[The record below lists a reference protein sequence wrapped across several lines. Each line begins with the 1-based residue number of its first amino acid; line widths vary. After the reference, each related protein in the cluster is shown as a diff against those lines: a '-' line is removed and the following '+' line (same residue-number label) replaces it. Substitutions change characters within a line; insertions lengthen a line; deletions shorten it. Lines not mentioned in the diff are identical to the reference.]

1 MQKYIYLHFWEM
13 SDYKRQSNYYEKS
26 NRYINDNFIHS
37 VFLYLS
43 LHQGLHTFA
52 SFFVSGIYLLNII
65 HSTMLNNQAVFHE
78 MHILKP
84 QLNSLYLT

>member
-1 MQKYIYLHFWEM
+1 MKNLIDRLMIILFILYSSIYHYIKVCTRL
-13 SDYKRQSNYYEKS
+13 Q
-26 NRYINDNFIHS
+26 
-37 VFLYLS
+37 V
-43 LHQGLHTFA
+43 
-52 SFFVSGIYLLNII
+52 FFVSGIYLLNII